1 MTDAMTRHSD
11 AELLAAF
18 VDGQL
23 DHEQIQEVTI
33 HLASC
38 EECRSVIGE
47 AAAFRRES
55 KPRRTWLAVAAAI
68 MVAILAFP
76 FARPYL
82 HQREIHSDV
91 KEVFAAQEK
100 ERVIEARFSGQDVYA
115 PHHTWR
121 GESNE
126 EDYRLQAATRKL

>member
-1 MTDAMTRHSD
+1 MTEAVTRHSD

-23 DHEQIQEVTI
+23 DHEQLQEVTS
-33 HLASC
+33 HLATC
-38 EECRSVIGE
+38 EECRGVIGE
-47 AAAFRRES
+47 AGAFQREDVRQPS
-55 KPRRTWLAVAAAI
+55 PRRAWLAVAAAV

-76 FARPYL
+76 FARAYL

-100 ERVIEARFSGQDVYA
+100 ERVIEARFRGQDVYA
-115 PHHTWR
+115 R
-121 GESNE
+121 
-126 EDYRLQAATRKL
+126 